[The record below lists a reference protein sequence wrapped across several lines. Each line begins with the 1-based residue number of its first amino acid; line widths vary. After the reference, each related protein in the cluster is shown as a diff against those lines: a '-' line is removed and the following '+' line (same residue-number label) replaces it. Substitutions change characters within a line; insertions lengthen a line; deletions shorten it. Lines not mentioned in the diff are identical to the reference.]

1 MYVLQKFIV
10 CWIVYPGRIN
20 LCFAVICHLCISCY
34 QLGECTDYPK
44 QIIYL
49 FTGQAR
55 DPPLPSPLL
64 AHPLPPSSSLASL
77 FTTSPTCLFIA
88 YLLNSAG
95 FTSTNL
101 SLSAQP
107 SPHSPPPLLNPSS
120 THLFL
125 LNLHPHAPGLPLV
138 YGGG

>member
-64 AHPLPPSSSLASL
+64 AHPASTPFL
-77 FTTSPTCLFIA
+77 HPRI
-88 YLLNSAG
+88 
-95 FTSTNL
+95 
-101 SLSAQP
+101 
-107 SPHSPPPLLNPSS
+107 PLLNLS
-120 THLFL
+120 
-125 LNLHPHAPGLPLV
+125 
-138 YGGG
+138 Y